1 MTDTVTEYQSAA
13 LADGEA
19 EEIQR
24 TAYEELRAEVLD
36 SDHHPEEEQDPDAG
50 AGAGRFV
57 WADPFVLVVD
67 PFNHRKKRSDGEDE
81 DDTTEPNL
89 ELIASVEEFGVQTPL
104 LLRPQPDGTLG
115 IIFGQRR
122 NKAAQLAA
130 PARKAAGQPW
140 KVPAIVRDDLAD
152 ADDDALVLSVVENRH
167 REDASTLDYIEAAQ
181 QLALMKG
188 GTRTKRKRQAR
199 AMGLTEQELDAAA
212 QASQLDDATLKRGV
226 DRDFDLLELADLETV
241 KEHPDAISELS
252 TARYWDQRS
261 GGADRGRWNHTLQK
275 LRDELTERA
284 KLAQLREQLREAGLT
299 VLDWRSD
306 WTQVAA
312 RPVAGLLGSLG
323 KPLDAERHAQDCPG
337 RAVAIDPSGE
347 PVPLCADWKANRHQ
361 MPEAP
366 KPVADNSELRQVK
379 AYNAAWRSARTVR
392 HDFIK
397 QICAR
402 KGEASSEIW
411 TQILSIISSGCAAN
425 TDMMAQFLSAEP
437 KSGRDPRYG
446 RQDPFGDLIARTGKQ
461 RRWTILFA
469 QVAAHCERQYMHDGA
484 WRNTI
489 DRAVVQWIEFLAK
502 HCGYTLSE
510 IEEETLETARQ
521 QAAEVAAKEA
531 ARAAAQAKDDEAELE
546 LDGDLTDDEAELD
559 GDLTDEGSSE

>member
-1 MTDTVTEYQSAA
+1 
-13 LADGEA
+13 
-19 EEIQR
+19 
-24 TAYEELRAEVLD
+24 
-36 SDHHPEEEQDPDAG
+36 
-50 AGAGRFV
+50 
-57 WADPFVLVVD
+57 
-67 PFNHRKKRSDGEDE
+67 
-81 DDTTEPNL
+81 
-89 ELIASVEEFGVQTPL
+89 
-104 LLRPQPDGTLG
+104 
-115 IIFGQRR
+115 
-122 NKAAQLAA
+122 
-130 PARKAAGQPW
+130 
-140 KVPAIVRDDLAD
+140 
-152 ADDDALVLSVVENRH
+152 
-167 REDASTLDYIEAAQ
+167 
-181 QLALMKG
+181 
-188 GTRTKRKRQAR
+188 
-199 AMGLTEQELDAAA
+199 
-212 QASQLDDATLKRGV
+212 
-226 DRDFDLLELADLETV
+226 
-241 KEHPDAISELS
+241 
-252 TARYWDQRS
+252 
-261 GGADRGRWNHTLQK
+261 
-275 LRDELTERA
+275 
-284 KLAQLREQLREAGLT
+284 
-299 VLDWRSD
+299 
-306 WTQVAA
+306 
-312 RPVAGLLGSLG
+312 
-323 KPLDAERHAQDCPG
+323 
-337 RAVAIDPSGE
+337 
-347 PVPLCADWKANRHQ
+347 

-531 ARAAAQAKDDEAELE
+531 AERRPRRRTTRRSWSWTATSPTTRRSWTATSPTRGPASKTARAGRRDQRRPAPRRRAGRARKKPVATRHKADPRTSAAGWRGHRSRNTPTSPGRRCQSVPPSIAGPTPGELRR
-546 LDGDLTDDEAELD
+546 
-559 GDLTDEGSSE
+559 S